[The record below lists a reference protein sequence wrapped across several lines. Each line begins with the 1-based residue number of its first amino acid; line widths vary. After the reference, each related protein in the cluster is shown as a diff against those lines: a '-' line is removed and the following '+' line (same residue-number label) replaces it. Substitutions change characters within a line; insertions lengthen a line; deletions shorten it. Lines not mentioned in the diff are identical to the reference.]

1 MGTLRSEALRI
12 FLQHSLSSALAAE
25 SAIQQWAEHAGGDT
39 VDASA
44 SWVRICRNAQ
54 TVCGVFGLLAIDRAE
69 SKLFYC
75 LQRDCSFVE
84 IDKVNNKHLAHK
96 FEKSGRCY
104 VNALLCQLSQDTD
117 HLALWTYSGA
127 VYDCIEAVKLAAQL
141 DEDGHQEY
149 CRQILS
155 DWKTAEREYKSKCEA
170 DPSPEIAALRAEIA
184 LKYCSAIA
192 HTEVHLA
199 AVALHGRGYDPDHG
213 QRAADSAEHLVQALE
228 YTENALSYNKPG
240 EEEVQDLW
248 RLCVGYMRSA
258 AVVAEAGKSH
268 CRKCPSWKKIC
279 KSLSDLASKL
289 GSILRTLRDLPVGVP
304 ARDIAELK
312 QHLAQAFEMVNE
324 CPLVCDPAGPA
335 ARNFDTAAIDRFI
348 GDIAFAVEKLSTRV
362 GPERDRMQRLLLK
375 ADRVNVD
382 QSPAHQYIK
391 QCWLHAAE
399 QMRLAVASTRERE
412 SAQHKRYSSL
422 LEKLAMGPLAMVAH
436 YFWKADRSAS
446 QQEQELWTA
455 AAKTLLEA
463 AVAPMQRCI
472 DRCLWEAEK
481 EKAVQ
486 YVHEEEVLDCTARQ
500 YADAAACCD
509 RVHVDQDGASP
520 SSPEQLL
527 RIAELQLRLTL
538 IEGDA
543 VPDEKR
549 CREGADIDLNRYEK
563 CRGSCEALLT
573 WCAQQL
579 IPVTT
584 LRPPG
589 APAVSAEQQR
599 QGLRKAEAR
608 MGRATWLCEVLTPLA
623 RVYARAGEDSAVVGA
638 ADKIRCTMD
647 KLVNQIDDDKAVH
660 EDLVLLISV
669 VVEAARSF
677 LSGHTEECL
686 VWCAAADQYMYPYDG
701 GVHEEVHN
709 KLVAKAWELREA
721 TCKDTNRNPALL
733 MAVDLQDHMLQPE
746 RSAVIDCIADTF
758 IETERVEELT
768 TRAHASEAGQKAVT
782 EATQQLEHSTLY
794 VDSYLR
800 QTFNSAAPD
809 QDKATLLEKGVRAM
823 LAGRWYAAAAQ
834 AAIAEQWEVNATF
847 LRAALYVQEA
857 ALTTTTTHHSGG
869 SEDTH
874 GYTDEHRPVATKAGE
889 RFARAAEALRSGDRE
904 LYELWM
910 DAAEATAATLQDSGG
925 SGDAVIL
932 AQAAQ
937 QRQDEVHGR
946 RSTDFKRA
954 ALGSAINTD
963 MATVESGQDA
973 SAVGEKRKRQRE
985 EG

>member
-1 MGTLRSEALRI
+1 MGTPRSEALRI
-12 FLQHSLSSALAAE
+12 FLQHALSSALVAE

-69 SKLFYC
+69 SRLYYC

-127 VYDCIEAVKLAAQL
+127 VYDCIEAVKLAAQV
-141 DEDGHQEY
+141 DDDGLQEY
-149 CRQILS
+149 CRHNMS
-155 DWKTAEREYKSKCEA
+155 AWKTTELEYESKCEA
-170 DPSPEIAALRAEIA
+170 DPSPEIVALRAEIA
-184 LKYCSAIA
+184 LKYRSAIA
-192 HTEVHLA
+192 HREVYVA
-199 AVALHGRGYDPDHG
+199 IVALHGRGYDPDHG
-213 QRAADSAEHLVQALE
+213 QRAADSAEHFVQALE
-228 YTENALSYNKPG
+228 YTKNALSYNKPG

-248 RLCVGYMRSA
+248 RLCAGHMRCA
-258 AVVAEAGKSH
+258 AVAAEAGKSH
-268 CRKCPSWKKIC
+268 SRKCPSWKKIC
-279 KSLSDLASKL
+279 KSLSDFASKL
-289 GSILRTLRDLPVGVP
+289 GTILRTLGDLPVGVP
-304 ARDIAELK
+304 VRDVTEVK
-312 QHLAQAFEMVNE
+312 YSLAQAFEMVNE
-324 CPLVCDPAGPA
+324 CPLVSDPTGPA

-348 GDIAFAVEKLSTRV
+348 GDIAFAVENLSTRV
-362 GPERDRMQRLLLK
+362 GPEHNRMQRLLSK

-382 QSPAHQYIK
+382 QSPAHPYIK
-391 QCWLHAAE
+391 QCWLNAAE
-399 QMRLAVASTRERE
+399 QMRLAVASTRAKK
-412 SAQHKRYSSL
+412 SAQHRLHSSL

-436 YFWKADRSAS
+436 YFWKADRTAS
-446 QQEQELWTA
+446 HQAQELWTA
-455 AAKTLLEA
+455 AAKALLEA

-472 DRCLWEAEK
+472 DGCLWEAEK
-481 EKAVQ
+481 TVQ
-486 YVHEEEVLDCTARQ
+486 YVHEEEVLDSTARQ

-509 RVHVDQDGASP
+509 RVHADQNGATP

-527 RIAELQLRLTL
+527 RIAELQLRLAL

-549 CREGADIDLNRYEK
+549 CRDGVDFDLNRYEK

-573 WCAQQL
+573 WCAQQHT
-579 IPVTT
+579 PVTT

-589 APAVSAEQQR
+589 APPVSAEQQR
-599 QGLRKAEAR
+599 QGLCKAEAR

-647 KLVNQIDDDKAVH
+647 KFVNQIDEDKAVH

-709 KLVAKAWELREA
+709 RLVAKVWELHEA

-733 MAVDLQDHMLQPE
+733 IAVDNQDHMLQPE
-746 RSAVIDCIADTF
+746 RLAVVDCIADTF
-758 IETERVEELT
+758 VETERVEELT
-768 TRAHASEAGQKAVT
+768 TRANASEAGQKAVT

-794 VDSYLR
+794 VDAYLR
-800 QTFNSAAPD
+800 QSSNSAAPD
-809 QDKATLLEKGVRAM
+809 QDMATLKEKGARAM

-847 LRAALYVQEA
+847 LRAARYVQEA

-874 GYTDEHRPVATKAGE
+874 GYTDELRPVATKAGE

-910 DAAEATAATLQDSGG
+910 DAAEATVDTLQDRGG
-925 SGDAVIL
+925 SGDAEIL
-932 AQAAQ
+932 AQVAQ

-946 RSTDFKRA
+946 RFVDGEPTTLD
-954 ALGSAINTD
+954 SAINTD
-963 MATVESGQDA
+963 VATVESALDA
-973 SAVGEKRKRQRE
+973 NVVGGKRKRQRE

>member
-1 MGTLRSEALRI
+1 MGTPRSEALRI
-12 FLQHSLSSALAAE
+12 FLQHALSSALVAE

-69 SKLFYC
+69 SRLYYC

-127 VYDCIEAVKLAAQL
+127 VYDCIEAVKLAAQV
-141 DEDGHQEY
+141 DDDGLQEY
-149 CRQILS
+149 CRHNMS
-155 DWKTAEREYKSKCEA
+155 AWKTTELEYESKCEA
-170 DPSPEIAALRAEIA
+170 DPSPEIVTLRAEIA
-184 LKYCSAIA
+184 LKYRSAIA
-192 HTEVHLA
+192 HTEVYV
-199 AVALHGRGYDPDHG
+199 AVVTLHGRGYDLDHG
-213 QRAADSAEHLVQALE
+213 ESAVDAAEHLVQALE
-228 YTENALSYNKPG
+228 YTKNALSYNKPG
-240 EEEVQDLW
+240 EEEVQALW
-248 RLCVGYMRSA
+248 RLCVGYMRNA
-258 AVVAEAGKSH
+258 AVTAEAGNSH
-268 CRKCPSWKKIC
+268 SRKCPSWKKIC

-289 GSILRTLRDLPVGVP
+289 GTILRALRDLPVGVP
-304 ARDIAELK
+304 VRDVTEVEYS
-312 QHLAQAFEMVNE
+312 LAQAFAMVNE
-324 CPLVCDPAGPA
+324 CPLVCDPTGPA
-335 ARNFDTAAIDRFI
+335 ARNFDTVAIDRFI
-348 GDIAFAVEKLSTRV
+348 GDIAFAVEKLSTRES
-362 GPERDRMQRLLLK
+362 PEHNRMQRLLSK
-375 ADRVNVD
+375 ASRVNVEE
-382 QSPAHQYIK
+382 SPAHPYIK
-391 QCWLHAAE
+391 QCWLNAAE
-399 QMRLAVASTRERE
+399 QMRLAVASTRAKK
-412 SAQHKRYSSL
+412 SAQHRLHSSL

-436 YFWKADRSAS
+436 YFWKADRTAS
-446 QQEQELWTA
+446 QQAQELWTA
-455 AAKTLLEA
+455 AAKALLEA

-472 DRCLWEAEK
+472 DGCLWAAEK
-481 EKAVQ
+481 EKGVQ

-500 YADAAACCD
+500 LADAAACCE
-509 RVHVDQDGASP
+509 RVHVDQDGATP

-527 RIAELQLRLTL
+527 RIAELQLRLAL

-549 CREGADIDLNRYEK
+549 CRDGADFDLNRYEK

-573 WCAQQL
+573 WCAQQQ
-579 IPVTT
+579 IPVTM

-589 APAVSAEQQR
+589 APPVSAEQQ
-599 QGLRKAEAR
+599 QEVLCKAEAR
-608 MGRATWLCEVLTPLA
+608 MGRGTWLCEVLTPLA
-623 RVYARAGEDSAVVGA
+623 LIYARAGEDSAVVGA

-647 KLVNQIDDDKAVH
+647 NLVNQIDEDKTVH

-669 VVEAARSF
+669 VTESARSF

-686 VWCAAADQYMYPYDG
+686 VGCAAADQYMYPYDG

-709 KLVAKAWELREA
+709 KLVAKAWELHET

-733 MAVDLQDHMLQPE
+733 MAVNNQDHMLQPE

-768 TRAHASEAGQKAVT
+768 TRANASDAGQKAVT

-794 VDSYLR
+794 VDAYLR
-800 QTFNSAAPD
+800 QSSNSATPD
-809 QDKATLLEKGVRAM
+809 QDLATLKEKGARAM

-834 AAIAEQWEVNATF
+834 AAIAEQWEVHTTF
-847 LRAALYVQEA
+847 LRAAGYVQEP
-857 ALTTTTTHHSGG
+857 ALSPAWAKEK
-869 SEDTH
+869 SCEVIH
-874 GYTDEHRPVATKAGE
+874 GYTDEHRPVATRAGE

-910 DAAEATAATLQDSGG
+910 DAAEATVDTLQGRGG
-925 SGDAVIL
+925 SGDAEIL
-932 AQAAQ
+932 AEVAQ
-937 QRQDEVHGR
+937 QRQDAVHVR
-946 RSTDFKRA
+946 RSTDSKRA

-963 MATVESGQDA
+963 VATVESVQDA
-973 SAVGEKRKRQRE
+973 SAVGGKRKRHGE
-985 EG
+985 VG

>member
-1 MGTLRSEALRI
+1 METLRSEALRI
-12 FLQHSLSSALAAE
+12 FLQHALSSALAAE

-104 VNALLCQLSQDTD
+104 VNALLCQLLQDTD

-149 CRQILS
+149 CRQNLS

-170 DPSPEIAALRAEIA
+170 EPSPEIAALRAEIA

-213 QRAADSAEHLVQALE
+213 QRAADSAEQLVQALE
-228 YTENALSYNKPG
+228 YTTTALRYNKPG
-240 EEEVQDLW
+240 EEEVKALW
-248 RLCVGYMRSA
+248 RLCAGYMRSA
-258 AVVAEAGKSH
+258 AVAAEAGKSH
-268 CRKCPSWKKIC
+268 SRKCPPWKKIC

-289 GSILRTLRDLPVGVP
+289 GAILRTLRDLPVGTP
-304 ARDIAELK
+304 ARDITEVN
-312 QHLAQAFEMVNE
+312 QHLVQAFEMVNE
-324 CPLVCDPAGPA
+324 CPLVCDPTGPA

-362 GPERDRMQRLLLK
+362 GAEHERIQRLLSK
-375 ADRVNVD
+375 ASRVNVEE
-382 QSPAHQYIK
+382 SPAHPYIK

-399 QMRLAVASTRERE
+399 QMRLAVASTRERK
-412 SAQHKRYSSL
+412 SAQHKLHSSL

-446 QQEQELWTA
+446 QQAQELWTA
-455 AAKTLLEA
+455 AAKALLEA

-472 DRCLWEAEK
+472 DGCLWEAEK
-481 EKAVQ
+481 TVQ

-500 YADAAACCD
+500 LADAAACCE
-509 RVHVDQDGASP
+509 RVHADQNGATP
-520 SSPEQLL
+520 SSPKQLL
-527 RIAELQLRLTL
+527 QEAELQLRLAL

-543 VPDEKR
+543 VPNEER
-549 CREGADIDLNRYEK
+549 CRDGADFGLNRYEK

-573 WCAQQL
+573 WCTQQQ
-579 IPVTT
+579 IPVTA

-589 APAVSAEQQR
+589 APPLSAEQQR
-599 QGLRKAEAR
+599 QGLCKAEAR

-623 RVYARAGEDSAVVGA
+623 RVYARAGEDSAVIGA

-647 KLVNQIDDDKAVH
+647 KFVNQIDEDKAVH
-660 EDLVLLISV
+660 EDRVLLISV
-669 VVEAARSF
+669 VTESARSF

-733 MAVDLQDHMLQPE
+733 MAVDNQDHMLQPE
-746 RSAVIDCIADTF
+746 RLAVIDCIADTF
-758 IETERVEELT
+758 VETERVEELT
-768 TRAHASEAGQKAVT
+768 TRANASEAGQKAVI

-794 VDSYLR
+794 VDAYLR

-809 QDKATLLEKGVRAM
+809 QDMATLKEKGARAM

-834 AAIAEQWEVNATF
+834 AAIAEQWEAHATF
-847 LRAALYVQEA
+847 LRAASYVQEP
-857 ALTTTTTHHSGG
+857 ALSPAWAKEK
-869 SEDTH
+869 SCEVIH
-874 GYTDEHRPVATKAGE
+874 GYTDERQPVATKAGE
-889 RFARAAEALRSGDRE
+889 RFARAAEAMRSGDRE
-904 LYELWM
+904 LYELWRT
-910 DAAEATAATLQDSGG
+910 AAEATVDTLQGRGG
-925 SGDAVIL
+925 SGDAEAL

-937 QRQDEVHGR
+937 QRQDAVHVR

-963 MATVESGQDA
+963 VATVESVQDA
-973 SAVGEKRKRQRE
+973 SAVGAKRKRHGE